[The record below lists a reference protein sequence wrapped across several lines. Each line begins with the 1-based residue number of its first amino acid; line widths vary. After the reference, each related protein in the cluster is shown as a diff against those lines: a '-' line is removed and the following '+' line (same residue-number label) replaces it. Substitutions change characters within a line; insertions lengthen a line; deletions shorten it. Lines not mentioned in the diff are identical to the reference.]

1 MRLGLFV
8 GSLMLAFASTAQ
20 AQPAPSGAP
29 PVAASTPAA
38 SPAQAAEGA
47 EPEAKDGL
55 RFRGG
60 ISLGGGLEKVSIVSG
75 PMVGVD
81 GRLGVQVNNLL
92 AIYAQPH
99 LSFGSLSAS
108 AGGTTVSG
116 ATGTFAVAAMADVTL
131 IDHLFVGAGFGYGI
145 LNNPKGPMFQA
156 RLGGYPLMTRGEN
169 GIRRKGLM
177 IGGDFRSIF
186 ITGATGIM
194 LMAAIGYEA
203 F

>member
-1 MRLGLFV
+1 MRL
-8 GSLMLAFASTAQ
+8 SLSIGALILAFASSAQ
-20 AQPAPSGAP
+20 AQPAPAAP
-29 PVAASTPAA
+29 TPVAAPGPAA
-38 SPAQAAEGA
+38 SPAPAAEAA
-47 EPEAKDGL
+47 EPAEKDGL

-60 ISLGGGLEKVSIVSG
+60 ISLGAGLEKVSIVSG
-75 PMVGVD
+75 PMVGID

-99 LSFGSLSAS
+99 LSFGSLSAGT
-108 AGGTTVSG
+108 AGGGIQG

-156 RLGGYPLMTRGEN
+156 RVGGYPLMGHGAN

-177 IGGDFRSIF
+177 IGGDLRTIF